1 MIVMMT
7 WFNLVCS
14 SLIAATALWQVTD
27 ATQPRLE
34 RLCMTLLACGA
45 VVNVV
50 GVSEAV
56 AGTST
61 GLLSHA
67 FVWPSE
73 AALNLGA
80 AAMLMRWSYAAR
92 KNPGT
97 TGRRPQE

>member
-1 MIVMMT
+1 MIMIMT

-14 SLIAATALWQVTD
+14 SLIAAAALWQVTD

-56 AGTST
+56 AGTGT
-61 GLLSHA
+61 GLLSQA
-67 FVWPSE
+67 FAWPSE

-80 AAMLMRWSYAAR
+80 AAMLIRWSYAACKCR
-92 KNPGT
+92 GT